1 MPETQLTLTRIIRA
15 PRDKVFAAWTSP
27 EQLVKW
33 WGPGAVTCPKAEVDL
48 RTGGAY
54 KIANKEQDG
63 SITWISGTYTE
74 VDPPNK
80 LTYEWNVSIVDGPP
94 TQVSVWF
101 NPHPEG
107 TELVITHERFT
118 DDAVRDM
125 HVQGWG
131 GCLDKLDALFV

>member
-15 PRDKVFAAWTSP
+15 PREKVFAAWTTP

-33 WGPGAVTCPKAEVDL
+33 WGPGPITCPEAQIDL

-80 LTYEWNVSIVDGPP
+80 VRYEWNVSIVEGPP
-94 TQVSVWF
+94 TLVSVWF
-101 NPHPEG
+101 HPHPEG
-107 TELVITHERFT
+107 TELVIMHERFT
-118 DDAVRDM
+118 DNDVRDM
-125 HVQGWG
+125 HLQGWG
-131 GCLDKLDALFV
+131 GCVDKLEALFA